1 MEDVIFVGGLMSSKT
16 EFKVHYIATLV
27 KNREF
32 IVVRFSS
39 GDYGT
44 INKKLIRVYL
54 HPYIKDGW
62 QLLEIE
68 CESCRWYKYK
78 TNDGTGGVNFTVK
91 LVKNNEFIILRFCR
105 KDYEELTKKIIRE
118 THIQSYIKDGYNLL
132 DIEQFRSERWW
143 E

>member
-1 MEDVIFVGGLMSSKT
+1 MSSKS

-39 GDYGT
+39 GDYG
-44 INKKLIRVYL
+44 ILNKKLIRLYL
-54 HPYIKDGW
+54 QPYIKDGW

-68 CESCRWYKYK
+68 FETNRWYALNSKGC
-78 TNDGTGGVNFTVK
+78 GTGGVNYIVK
-91 LVKNNEFIILRFCR
+91 LFKDNEFILLRFCL
-105 KDYEELTKKIIRE
+105 KDYEELNKGLIRE
-118 THIQSYIKDGYNLL
+118 NYIKSYIKDGYELL
-132 DIEQFRSERWW
+132 NIERFRSGRWW